1 MPWPR
6 WHRLLPRLLPR
17 LCPTCRKIKD
27 ERERSLAHLPEG
39 AAKVTLCRVW
49 LCGVCGVFVVLLS
62 RLSLSPHA
70 KNTTHTTEPHTT
82 QYLTFAAPSGRC
94 ASDLS
99 LSSFILRSQVSLL
112 ATVSVYLVG
121 RLGYCAHGSS
131 VASMCRLYGFIEM
144 LLERHPAYRSAHAS
158 QSGLELLDARA
169 QRE

>member
-82 QYLTFAAPSGRC
+82 QCHLCCTFGEMRERSLPLVFYFTVAGRC
-94 ASDLS
+94 LQPFQ
-99 LSSFILRSQVSLL
+99 FIWWDVWVIAHMAL
-112 ATVSVYLVG
+112 A
-121 RLGYCAHGSS
+121 
-131 VASMCRLYGFIEM
+131 
-144 LLERHPAYRSAHAS
+144 
-158 QSGLELLDARA
+158 
-169 QRE
+169 